1 MKSKRIVSIL
11 ICLFIALNLAAC
23 TTKLEEPPLVI
34 PEGYTQIDSEE
45 TAAKDPFIGFGA
57 QMEAYW
63 FPMNVW
69 DLRHGYDVKDSD
81 WDNIFLP
88 RIQKMKLSTV
98 TMGILTNMYH
108 MGVDQY
114 DYDTVWMRGMK
125 RMLQDLKDSNVL
137 VTLDLFGTTMNV
149 QGGTGIYENAW
160 MGRPSST
167 ASAWLTPPLEQ
178 YEDEFIEGFVD
189 VVHYL
194 IVEQGFTNINKLIL
208 FSEPTATFMAY
219 GGFDYYAKLCRKI
232 HEKLIEKGIRDRLI
246 LNLSDDAGHH
256 DWLFNT
262 INLLGD
268 VADMVNTHS
277 YYYGYNQTN
286 EYIQSQIETFTMGV
300 EGTDL
305 PIAYGEY
312 GTLKVSGAM
321 YAADRFDFERGVE
334 IPRIGINML
343 NAGACGANYWIL
355 FSEFFSTDDFTIS
368 DDPDK
373 NKIMNMGL
381 WGFKD
386 EEYACR
392 PVYYAWTLMTR
403 YTEIGSK
410 IYHVPLKKEGIT
422 LTMLQTPENKWT
434 YLISNVNEQA
444 EKIAIVNRGISLEDL
459 QDGLEFDK
467 YVYEEGALPE
477 NGVDALI
484 QSSGKVV
491 SEGRVT
497 SLEVPAYSFVVLSN
511 LE

>member
-167 ASAWLTPPLEQ
+167 ASAWLT
-178 YEDEFIEGFVD
+178 G
-189 VVHYL
+189 
-194 IVEQGFTNINKLIL
+194 TK
-208 FSEPTATFMAY
+208 TA
-219 GGFDYYAKLCRKI
+219 
-232 HEKLIEKGIRDRLI
+232 
-246 LNLSDDAGHH
+246 
-256 DWLFNT
+256 
-262 INLLGD
+262 
-268 VADMVNTHS
+268 
-277 YYYGYNQTN
+277 
-286 EYIQSQIETFTMGV
+286 
-300 EGTDL
+300 
-305 PIAYGEY
+305 
-312 GTLKVSGAM
+312 
-321 YAADRFDFERGVE
+321 
-334 IPRIGINML
+334 
-343 NAGACGANYWIL
+343 
-355 FSEFFSTDDFTIS
+355 
-368 DDPDK
+368 
-373 NKIMNMGL
+373 
-381 WGFKD
+381 
-386 EEYACR
+386 
-392 PVYYAWTLMTR
+392 
-403 YTEIGSK
+403 
-410 IYHVPLKKEGIT
+410 
-422 LTMLQTPENKWT
+422 
-434 YLISNVNEQA
+434 
-444 EKIAIVNRGISLEDL
+444 SL
-459 QDGLEFDK
+459 
-467 YVYEEGALPE
+467 
-477 NGVDALI
+477 
-484 QSSGKVV
+484 
-491 SEGRVT
+491 
-497 SLEVPAYSFVVLSN
+497 
-511 LE
+511 